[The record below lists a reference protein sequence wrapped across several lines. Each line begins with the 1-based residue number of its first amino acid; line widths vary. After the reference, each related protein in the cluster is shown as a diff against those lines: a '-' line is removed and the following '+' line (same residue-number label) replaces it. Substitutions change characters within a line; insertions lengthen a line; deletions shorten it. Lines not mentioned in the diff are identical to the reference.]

1 MAVKREEETPEVVKI
16 VNIQVKQQKRKKS
29 RRGKEEHP
37 EKNQHELSSTLV
49 IKKSEK
55 YEFDP
60 MEVLKYH

>member
-37 EKNQHELSSTLV
+37 H
-49 IKKSEK
+49 
-55 YEFDP
+55 
-60 MEVLKYH
+60 